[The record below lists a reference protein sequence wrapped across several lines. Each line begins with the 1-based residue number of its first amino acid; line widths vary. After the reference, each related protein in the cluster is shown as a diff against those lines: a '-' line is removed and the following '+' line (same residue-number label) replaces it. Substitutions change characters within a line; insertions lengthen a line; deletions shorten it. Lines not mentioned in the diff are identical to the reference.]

1 MLRVGPA
8 VVGTTGRMQLSPRK
22 TIVAISSEADGCQE
36 VVGSSSEAV
45 LNQRTDDR
53 ILEMF
58 STGLMS
64 WEGGGLEPDACQS
77 SLQLGF
83 RIQGRRAEAG
93 ERGRGRHSWTC
104 SSASA
109 SIFEAFESA
118 GGSVTGRNVW
128 VAVSGHGQTGVCGRE
143 QPACCGASLT
153 GASSEALHYDSLAAA
168 EELLK
173 SMCSSR
179 RPSASPPGALSEI
192 ENDVGHLAIV
202 S

>member
-1 MLRVGPA
+1 M
-8 VVGTTGRMQLSPRK
+8 VGTTGRMQLSPRK
-22 TIVAISSEADGCQE
+22 TIVTISSEADGCQE

-83 RIQGRRAEAG
+83 RIQGRRAEAW

-109 SIFEAFESA
+109 SIFEVFESA

-128 VAVSGHGQTGVCGRE
+128 VAVSGHGQTGVCGWQQ
-143 QPACCGASLT
+143 QPAVERPCRGRARRLCT
-153 GASSEALHYDSLAAA
+153 TTH
-168 EELLK
+168 LLQQR
-173 SMCSSR
+173 SYLSPCVCHDVPLPPRLERSR
-179 RPSASPPGALSEI
+179 KLKMM
-192 ENDVGHLAIV
+192 LAI
-202 S
+202 